1 MTAAAAARLDFET
14 AELFDQSPDTV
25 AVCELQF
32 RSFGLHR
39 CFFGE
44 CVPFEV
50 FEDHR
55 PLRALLSEPGQG
67 RVAVVDTLGS
77 LRVGMLGDT
86 MSRLAIDNGW
96 AGVIVNGAIRDG
108 TAIDRLEFGV
118 KALGTTARRN
128 NGPITPSRRGA
139 VTFGGVRF
147 EPGHW
152 VYADADCVVSSPT
165 RISLSAG

>member
-1 MTAAAAARLDFET
+1 MTAATVKPLEFET

-25 AVCELQF
+25 DVCEWQF

-39 CFFGE
+39 CFAGE

-67 RVAVVDTLGS
+67 RVAVVDSLGS
-77 LRVGMLGDT
+77 LRVGLLGDT
-86 MSRLAIDNGW
+86 MSRLAIEQGW

-108 TAIDRLEFGV
+108 TAIDRLPFGV

-128 NGPITPSRRGA
+128 NGALTPSRRG
-139 VTFGGVRF
+139 VVRFGGVTF
-147 EPGHW
+147 EPGSW
-152 VYADADCVVSSPT
+152 VYADADCVVLSPT
-165 RISLSAG
+165 RIPLATD